1 MKKFKIRKSI
11 FSSIPVFII
20 TLMLINGVVMAG
32 DNVEEKKMCDNPFF
46 KKYDTP
52 FEVPPFNL
60 IKEDHYVPAFKK
72 GMEVHKKE
80 IDAIINCKEEP
91 NFENTIEALEN
102 SGELLSK
109 VSNVFFSLYSSLTNK
124 RMQDIAR
131 DMSPLLSKHR
141 DDINL
146 SEKLFKKVKSVYD
159 NRDKFNLNLEQNKVL
174 EEYYK
179 GFVRGGANLND
190 EDKGKLREIN
200 QKLSMLGLQ
209 FGKNLLAE
217 TNNFKMVLDK
227 KEDLVGLPESVIA
240 AASETAEAMGENGK
254 WVFTPQRPSWTP
266 FLQYSPRRDLREK
279 LYKGYIMRGDNNNE
293 NDNKEII
300 AKIASLR
307 VKRAKLMGFKTHAD
321 FRLERNMAKNPGNV
335 YKLLDQIWEP
345 ALKNAKSEAEELQ
358 KIIDKEGGNFKLASW
373 DWWYYT
379 EKLRKEKYNF
389 DEGALR
395 PYFKLE
401 NVRDGAFYVANKLY
415 GIKFV
420 ERKDIPLYHKDVTT
434 FEVLEAD
441 GSHIGILNMDFFPR
455 DSKRGGAWCGSLRDH
470 HYKNGKKITPVVYM
484 VLNAT
489 KPVAGTPSL
498 LSPDEAST
506 LFHEFGHAL
515 HNLLSTVKYPSIT
528 GTNVAWD
535 FVELPSQI
543 MEHWALH
550 PEVLKVYAKHYKT
563 GEPIPQEYLDKLNA
577 SKLFNQGFI
586 TLEYVAACYLD
597 LNWHTLT
604 DEKLRDTNKFEKEY
618 LNKIGLIP
626 EIVPR
631 YRSTYFSHI
640 IGGYDAGYYAYIW
653 AEVLDSDAF
662 EAFKENG
669 LFDQKTAK
677 AFRDNVLA
685 RGGSEEPMV
694 LYKKFRGAEPK
705 IDALLEKRGL
715 KK

>member
-1 MKKFKIRKSI
+1 MKKLNMKKSI
-11 FSSIPVFII
+11 LGSLPVFII
-20 TLMLINGVVMAG
+20 TFILLSGIVMAG
-32 DNVEEKKMCDNPFF
+32 DKVEEKKMCDNPFF

-72 GMEVHKKE
+72 GMEDHKKE
-80 IDAIINCKEEP
+80 IQAIIDCKKEP
-91 NFENTIEALEN
+91 NFVNTIEPLEY

-109 VSNVFFSLYSSLTNK
+109 VSGVFFSLYSSLTNK
-124 RMQDIAR
+124 HMQDIAKQ
-131 DMSPLLSKHR
+131 MSPLLSKHR

-146 SEKLFKKVKSVYD
+146 SAKLFKKVKSVFD
-159 NRDKFNLNLEQNKVL
+159 NIDKFNLNLEQKKVV

-179 GFVRGGANLND
+179 GFVRGGANLNE
-190 EDKGKLREIN
+190 EDKAKLRKIN
-200 QKLSMLGLQ
+200 QELSMLGLQ

-217 TNNFKMVLDK
+217 TNEFKMVIDK
-227 KEDLVGLPESVIA
+227 KEDLEGLPQSVIDGA
-240 AASETAEAMGENGK
+240 AETAEAMGEKGK

-266 FLQYSPRRDLREK
+266 FLKYSKKRDLREK
-279 LYKGYIMRGDNNNE
+279 LYKGYILRGDNNNK
-293 NDNKEII
+293 NDNKKIV

-307 VKRAKLMGFKTHAD
+307 VKRANIMGFDTHAD

-335 YKLLDQIWEP
+335 YKLLDQIWVP
-345 ALKNAKSEAEELQ
+345 ALKNAKSEAAELQ
-358 KIIDKEGGNFKLASW
+358 KIIDKEGSKFKLASW

-379 EKLRKEKYNF
+379 EILRKEKFDF
-389 DEGALR
+389 DEGVLR

-434 FEVLEAD
+434 FEVLESD
-441 GSHIGILNMDFFPR
+441 GSHIGILYMDFFPR
-455 DSKRGGAWCGSLRDH
+455 ESKRGGAWCGSVRDY

-484 VLNAT
+484 VLNAS
-489 KPVAGTPSL
+489 KPVGDKPAL
-498 LSPDEAST
+498 LSPDDAST

-515 HNLLSTVKYPSIT
+515 HNLLSTVKYESIS

-563 GEPIPQEYLDKLNA
+563 GEPIPQEFLDKLNA
-577 SKLFNQGFI
+577 SKLFNQGFV
-586 TLEYVAACYLD
+586 TLEYLAACYLD
-597 LNWHTLT
+597 LNWHTLK
-604 DEKLRDTNKFEKEY
+604 DEKLRDTNKFEKDY
-618 LNKIGLIP
+618 LTKIGLIP
-626 EIVPR
+626 EIISR
-631 YRSTYFSHI
+631 YRSTYFAHI
-640 IGGYDAGYYAYIW
+640 IGGYDSGYYAYIW

-705 IDALLEKRGL
+705 IDALLKKRGL